1 MHMKIAAPRFQKMN
15 SKLEENVK
23 NFNKK
28 KKKLADQPGAGN
40 DNDENL
46 KKEEESLKKDQ
57 KELSEL
63 KQKAT
68 MQVSFINIASMM
80 AMNKFFS
87 GKIVAILPFQP
98 MLFFKALAHR
108 GIEGEDFTECSY
120 MLIYILCNM
129 SFKGIVQKFLGY
141 GSSRAVEELAKP
153 GQVFSVDLPEEK
165 KEESDSENEEKK
177 DK

>member
-1 MHMKIAAPRFQKMN
+1 MKIAAPRFQKMN